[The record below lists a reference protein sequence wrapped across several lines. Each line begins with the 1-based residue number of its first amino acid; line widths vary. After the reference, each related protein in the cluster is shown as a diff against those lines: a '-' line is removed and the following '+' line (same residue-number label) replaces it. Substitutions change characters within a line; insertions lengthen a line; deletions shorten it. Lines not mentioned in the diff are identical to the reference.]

1 MHEQP
6 VTFRIKRIET
16 LNSSLKT
23 PEVREEVVT
32 FNFEINIRQGVNAQD
47 RIVLAIASVEIYSL
61 NSTVLLGSYEAAFSF
76 EFEDFEDVFPETAS
90 MEVPENLSTA
100 INSIC
105 ISTTRGLMFG
115 AFKGTYLHNAI
126 LPLINPLSLQP
137 SLIE

>member
-6 VTFRIKRIET
+6 VAFRIKRIEI
-16 LNSSLKT
+16 LNASLKT

-32 FNFEINIRQGVNAQD
+32 FNFEINTRQGVNTKE

-61 NSTVLLGSYEAAFSF
+61 GSKVLLGRYEAAFSF
-76 EFEDFEDVFPETAS
+76 EFEEFDKVFQEHTS
-90 MEVPENLSTA
+90 IEVPENLSMA

-105 ISTTRGLMFG
+105 ISTTRGLMFQ
-115 AFKGTYLHNAI
+115 AFKGTYLHDAI

-137 SLIE
+137 SLID